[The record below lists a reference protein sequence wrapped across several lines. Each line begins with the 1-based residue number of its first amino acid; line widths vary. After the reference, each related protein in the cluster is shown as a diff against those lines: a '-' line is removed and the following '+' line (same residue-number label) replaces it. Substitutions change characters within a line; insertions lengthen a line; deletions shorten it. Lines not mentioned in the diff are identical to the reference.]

1 MNSSIHNASQK
12 SDAYLPRICL
22 ITETYFPVIGGG
34 ETQSRALAQDLVSNG
49 YQVTLVTR
57 RSRREF
63 KPYEELDGAKVYRL
77 WPVGNGQ
84 MKKWL
89 MLLSSFWFYVRH
101 RREYDVILV
110 SGYRVLG
117 VSAVLASL
125 LLGKKCILKADNNG
139 EMSGDYF
146 TLGLKSLRLSWAK
159 PLANAILVLRNWL
172 FRRADV
178 FVALSS
184 EIVSELTSYGVKR
197 DEIVVIPNSYD
208 SVRFIPGDEPRRT
221 ALRSQF
227 GFPLDQKIVIFT
239 GRLLRAKGLPLLLRV
254 WKALRPKY
262 PLVSLVIVGSGGDL
276 MYSCEAEIKEYV
288 RANDL
293 GPSVFFTGGVRNV
306 EQYLH
311 CADIFVFPTEDE
323 AFGISLIE
331 AMACGLPPIATKIG
345 GIKDIIQPDKTGI
358 LIPAADFDALFNA
371 IQRLLADPQFAKQIG
386 EQAALSVR
394 QRYTRE
400 IVADQY
406 MNLFN
411 SIFPQAKLRC
421 TARSKSST

>member
-1 MNSSIHNASQK
+1 MKSTTLDTSQESSAS
-12 SDAYLPRICL
+12 LPCICL

-49 YQVTLVTR
+49 YQVILVTR
-57 RSRREF
+57 RSKQEF

-89 MLLSSFWFYVRH
+89 MLLSSFLFYVRH

-117 VSAVLASL
+117 ISAVLASL

-146 TLGLKSLRLSWAK
+146 TLGLKSLKLSWAK
-159 PLANAILVLRNWL
+159 PIVNAILALRNRL
-172 FRRADV
+172 FRLADV
-178 FVALSS
+178 FIALSS
-184 EIVSELTSYGVKR
+184 EIVAELTSHGVKR
-197 DEIVVIPNSYD
+197 DKIVVIPNSYD
-208 SVRFIPGDEPRRT
+208 SRRFIPDDGSRRT

-227 GFPLDQKIVIFT
+227 GFPLDHKIVIFT
-239 GRLLRAKGLPLLLRV
+239 GRLLRAKGLPLLLQV
-254 WKALRPKY
+254 WKTLQPNY
-262 PLVSLVIVGSGGDL
+262 PQVSLVIVGSGGDL
-276 MYSCEAEIKEYV
+276 MSSCEDEIKEYV
-288 RANDL
+288 RSNNLSA
-293 GPSVFFTGGVRNV
+293 SVFFTGGVRNV

-345 GIKDIIQPDKTGI
+345 GIKDIIQPEETGI
-358 LIPAADFDALFNA
+358 LISAADFDALRNA
-371 IQRLLADPQFAKQIG
+371 LQRFLADPQFAQRIG
-386 EQAALSVR
+386 EQAAVSVR

-400 IVADQY
+400 IVADGY

-411 SIFPQAKLRC
+411 SLSQAKHRWI
-421 TARSKSST
+421 AKSKSST